1 MLEKHRFFCI
11 NCGHE
16 GLPVYRSLAKQRGKM
31 HRKKLYCFHCG
42 QTVNMVECYDDIDV
56 ENFKE
61 DFERGVYRDE
71 AKESIIHCSGGAK

>member
-42 QTVNMVECYDDIDV
+42 QMINMVECYDDIDV

-61 DFERGVYRDE
+61 DFERGVYQDE

>member
-42 QTVNMVECYDDIDV
+42 QMVNMVECYDDIDV

-61 DFERGVYRDE
+61 DFERGVYQDE